1 MHIDRIDGIDV
12 LDTPAVAQRWIDTLT
27 ADVTGSAGTVN
38 DQPLFP
44 ALTPAGAL
52 AGSGAMDAQHW
63 SERLNQ
69 TVRAAGI
76 YDGLPDADVRY
87 RNVSGHSL
95 RRGIITTAVD
105 AGVDLTAV
113 KQHVRHSDLSMTSRY
128 VDDLVGR
135 NVNWNDTVHRYLT
148 G

>member
-1 MHIDRIDGIDV
+1 M
-12 LDTPAVAQRWIDTLT
+12 
-27 ADVTGSAGTVN
+27 TGTTTGFTGTVD

-44 ALTPAGAL
+44 ALTPAGDL
-52 AGSGAMDAQHW
+52 TGSGATDAQHW
-63 SERLNQ
+63 SEHLNKI
-69 TVRAAGI
+69 VRAAGI
-76 YDGLPDADVRY
+76 FDGLPDADVRY